1 MSKIEINRI
10 IDPAIELVKEVGH
23 FIRTESLQFDRSMI
37 EFKGLNDLV
46 SYVDK
51 EAEKRLI
58 KGLRKLIPE
67 SGFIAEEGTE
77 AISEEEYMWIV
88 DPLDGTTN
96 FTHGIPVYSVSVAL
110 QYKSDLVLGIVYEV
124 NKDECFWSAGDGAY
138 CNSSRIYVS
147 SQDDL
152 SGSIV
157 ATGFPYHNFENLDSY
172 MDILIDLMQHSH
184 GIRRFGSA
192 AVDLA
197 YVACGRFEAFFEY
210 NLHPWDVAAGAFLV
224 TSAGGTV
231 TDFSGG
237 KDFVFGRHIVAANG
251 THPALLQL
259 VKKNW

>member
-1 MSKIEINRI
+1 VVIN
-10 IDPAIELVKEVGH
+10 PKNLLKPTIELVMEVGQ
-23 FIRTESLQFDRSMI
+23 FIRQESEHFDRSMI

-51 EAEKRLI
+51 EAEKRLVT
-58 KGLRKLIPE
+58 GLKKLIPE

-77 AISEEEYMWIV
+77 PRTDRDYLWIV

-110 QYKSDLVLGIVYEV
+110 SYRSKLMLGIVYEI
-124 NKDECFWSAGDGAY
+124 NKDECFWSTEEGAY
-138 CNSSRIYVS
+138 CNSKKIHVS
-147 SQDDL
+147 DQSEL
-152 SGSIV
+152 AAGIV
-157 ATGFPYHNFENLDSY
+157 ATGFPFHKFENLDNY
-172 MDILIDLMQHSH
+172 MNILTSLMKSSH

-210 NLHPWDVAAGAFLV
+210 NLHPWDVAAGAYIV
-224 TSAGGTV
+224 QCAGGQV

-237 KDFVFGRHIVAANG
+237 DDYLFGKEIIAANI
-251 THPALLQL
+251 THSEILQL
-259 VKKNW
+259 VQKNWH